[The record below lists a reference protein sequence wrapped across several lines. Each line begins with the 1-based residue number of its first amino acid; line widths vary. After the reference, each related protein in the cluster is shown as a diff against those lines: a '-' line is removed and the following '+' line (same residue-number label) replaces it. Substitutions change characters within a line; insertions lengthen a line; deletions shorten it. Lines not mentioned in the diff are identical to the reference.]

1 MIRLVNKKDVERLK
15 TIFLSTRLISDIEIK
30 KDNINL
36 IVTDVSENTTENEW
50 GNDEFYLLNNNDD
63 KPLRIKNKYY
73 DLSVKVGWWRDTYRI
88 RNAHVTLGSN
98 CSRLGLFFCQLEL
111 SQALQDSN
119 YIYLVKNLFKLAGD
133 GSIARLN
140 RGLKYREEKIDRRY
154 ELLNLL
160 DADIIKFDREEWFV
174 VSKISKQ
181 DLEEENDEHILHE
194 FLKDFLNYSLTIEQI
209 LLDAENDKNY

>member
-1 MIRLVNKKDVERLK
+1 M
-15 TIFLSTRLISDIEIK
+15 
-30 KDNINL
+30 
-36 IVTDVSENTTENEW
+36 
-50 GNDEFYLLNNNDD
+50 
-63 KPLRIKNKYY
+63 
-73 DLSVKVGWWRDTYRI
+73 
-88 RNAHVTLGSN
+88 GSN
-98 CSRLGLFFCQLEL
+98 CSRLGLFFCQFEL

-181 DLEEENDEHILHE
+181 DLEEENDEHILHQ

-209 LLDAENDKNY
+209 LLDAENNK

>member
-1 MIRLVNKKDVERLK
+1 MFRLVNKQDVECLL
-15 TIFLSTRLISDIEIK
+15 TIFLSTRLSSDIEIK

-50 GNDEFYLLNNNDD
+50 GKDEFYLLNNNDD
-63 KPLRIKNKYY
+63 KPLRIKDKYY
-73 DLSVKVGWWRDTYRI
+73 DLSFKVGWWRDTYRI
-88 RNAHVTLGSN
+88 INAHVTLGSN
-98 CSRLGLFFCQLEL
+98 CSRLGLFLCQLEL

-140 RGLKYREEKIDRRY
+140 RGLKYREE
-154 ELLNLL
+154 
-160 DADIIKFDREEWFV
+160 WFV

-181 DLEEENDEHILHE
+181 DLEEENDENILYE

-209 LLDAENDKNY
+209 LLDAENNK

>member
-1 MIRLVNKKDVERLK
+1 MGEDFKIMFRLVNKQDVECLL
-15 TIFLSTRLISDIEIK
+15 TIFLSTRLSSDIEIK

-50 GNDEFYLLNNNDD
+50 GKDEFYLLNNNDD
-63 KPLRIKNKYY
+63 KPLRIKDKYY
-73 DLSVKVGWWRDTYRI
+73 DLSFKVGWWRDTYRI

-98 CSRLGLFFCQLEL
+98 CSRLGLFLCQLEL

-140 RGLKYREEKIDRRY
+140 RGLKY
-154 ELLNLL
+154 
-160 DADIIKFDREEWFV
+160 REEWFV

-209 LLDAENDKNY
+209 LLDAENNK